1 MAGIINEANAR
12 VFVYDYAK
20 VTTSPAETATG
31 TGNYTVGSTFTIKS
45 TNPSFT
51 AWTASPASAVT
62 ITDKNSAE
70 TTVKVNE
77 AVPVTITAS

>member
-31 TGNYTVGSTFTIKS
+31 TGNYKVGTQFTIKS

-51 AWTASPASAVT
+51 KWTATPSAAVT
-62 ITDKNSAE
+62 IADANSAE
-70 TTVKVNE
+70 TTVTVNE